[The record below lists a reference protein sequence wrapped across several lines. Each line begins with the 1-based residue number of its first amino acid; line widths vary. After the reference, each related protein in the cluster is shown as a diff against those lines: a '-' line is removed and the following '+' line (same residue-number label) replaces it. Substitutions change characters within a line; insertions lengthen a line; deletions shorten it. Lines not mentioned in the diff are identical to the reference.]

1 VPERTIHGM
10 TDNDSFIGREKTGAR
25 RPPRRLR
32 RWMQVVGGFYL
43 LQFVMMAIVRA
54 PIRTL
59 GPKGALDLADAGDP
73 VASFLVDTWT
83 TFGLEV
89 ASVGVMVL
97 VASRRAE
104 LARGVVLTVLAIEV
118 GRGLVLDSYMIARGI
133 HVAGYAVWIAIHS
146 LVIVTGL
153 WALRAGRAAES
164 VAVATTAAMPA
175 ARGA

>member
-1 VPERTIHGM
+1 VPERTIYGM
-10 TDNDSFIGREKTGAR
+10 TDSDSFISREKTGAR
-25 RPPRRLR
+25 RPQRRLR

-54 PIRTL
+54 PIRTF
-59 GPKGALDLADAGDP
+59 GPKGTLELADAGDP

-89 ASVGVMVL
+89 ASVGVIVL

-133 HVAGYAVWIAIHS
+133 DVAGYAVWIAIHS
-146 LVIVTGL
+146 VVVLTGL
-153 WALRAGRAAES
+153 WALRAGGVAES
-164 VAVATTAAMPA
+164 VVATTAAVPA
-175 ARGA
+175 TTGA